1 MAKRA
6 AVEAVA
12 VAVTVTAGSEVA
24 PVCTDHHGS
33 AKACETARRN
43 YATAA

>member
-1 MAKRA
+1 M
-6 AVEAVA
+6 EAVA
-12 VAVTVTAGSEVA
+12 VAVTVTDGSERA
-24 PVCTDHHGS
+24 TVCTDPHGS